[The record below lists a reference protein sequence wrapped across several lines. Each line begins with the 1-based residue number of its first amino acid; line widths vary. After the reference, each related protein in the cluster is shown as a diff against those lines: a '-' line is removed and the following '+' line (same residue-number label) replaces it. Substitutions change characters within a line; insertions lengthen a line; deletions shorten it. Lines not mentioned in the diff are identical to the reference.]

1 MAESKGKILIV
12 DDEKGI
18 RDSVSALLKKSGFEV
33 DNAASGEE
41 CFEKIKNNIP
51 HLILLDYKLDEENG
65 LDILRRIS
73 DKWEEIA
80 VIMLTGA
87 GAEDV
92 RLAAES
98 IKTGAYEYIPKPP
111 DFAVLPVLIEKTI
124 VLHQERLERKRAEER
139 HKTELEKG
147 NKRLEDIAVELSRG
161 KQRLEDSMK
170 ELLERNKELEKAQ
183 K

>member
-33 DNAASGEE
+33 DNAVSGEE
-41 CFEKIKNNIP
+41 CFEKIKNNMP

-98 IKTGAYEYIPKPP
+98 IKTGAYEYIPKP
-111 DFAVLPVLIEKTI
+111 LI
-124 VLHQERLERKRAEER
+124 L
-139 HKTELEKG
+139 
-147 NKRLEDIAVELSRG
+147 LSF
-161 KQRLEDSMK
+161 LF
-170 ELLERNKELEKAQ
+170 
-183 K
+183 